1 MERGNRLHASGRRE
15 RVQGLNGEKEVR
27 RSGEGEGT
35 GETWRRGGYG

>member
-1 MERGNRLHASGRRE
+1 MEKRRLGVVE
-15 RVQGLNGEKEVR
+15 MVQGLNGEKEVR